1 VGINRINKGEK
12 MSIIKVQERKDI
24 GINLHPMKKI
34 EIIVAGENEHIIE
47 SMMEDASITGFT
59 LIRNISGKGHHGFH
73 EGKMMFNDKAS
84 LVLFIA
90 VASEEAISTIALGMK
105 TLFQNES
112 GVMFVSDVSVAR
124 LDYFHSMNT

>member
-1 VGINRINKGEK
+1 MSVIN
-12 MSIIKVQERKDI
+12 VQERKDT
-24 GINLHPMKKI
+24 GIHLHPMKKI
-34 EIIVAGENEHIIE
+34 EIIVAGEHEQIIT
-47 SMMEDASITGFT
+47 SMLEEALATGFT
-59 LIRNISGKGHHGFH
+59 LIRSVSGKGHHGFH

-90 VASEEAISTIALGMK
+90 VASEEVIATIALGMK

-124 LDYFHSMNT
+124 LDYFTDRN

>member
-1 VGINRINKGEK
+1 
-12 MSIIKVQERKDI
+12 MSVIKVQERKDI

-34 EIIVAGENEHIIE
+34 EIIVAGEHEHIIS
-47 SMMEDASITGFT
+47 SMMEEASVTGFT

-90 VASEEAISTIALGMK
+90 VASEEVIATIALGMK

-124 LDYFHSMNT
+124 MDYFHTMSA